1 MKKRYRVERSVK
13 VTTVDY
19 IEADSEE
26 QAAIAVCNSKSLAGD
41 ISALGLADI
50 HNNVSYT
57 DIDDEVILA

>member
-41 ISALGLADI
+41 ISALGLAAI
-50 HNNVSYT
+50 HTNVSYSSFG
-57 DIDDEVILA
+57 EKLERV